1 MRFFGF
7 FICSISFYVLV
18 LEIQG
23 KDDIAYFLSNLFLVK
38 SPRLYFNNDLF
49 FYPFLGVFSGFRID
63 EVK

>member
-7 FICSISFYVLV
+7 VICSISFYVLV

-23 KDDIAYFLSNLFLVK
+23 KDDNAYFLSNLFLVK
-38 SPRLYFNNDLF
+38 SPRLYFNSDPF
-49 FYPFLGVFSGFRID
+49 FYLGVFSGFRID